1 MSDRGLVRG
10 LSILGL
16 ALVIAAAVTAWGLA
30 QLRGAGDELTV
41 TGSSRRAVT
50 SDLVVWRL
58 TVSATRP
65 GLADA
70 LRDVNAQGVRVRAFL
85 RAQQVPDSA
94 VSESPLTTATVN
106 ETSNGNETGRVA
118 AYRLTQGFVVTSHGV
133 AAITA
138 VVGHVSELVTQ
149 GVPVDSDRP
158 EYLVTRLPE
167 LRIAL
172 LADAVKDARVRAD
185 QIAEA
190 AGARVGR
197 VKNVRVGVF
206 QVTRPNSIDVSDYGT
221 YDTSSREK
229 DVTAVV
235 RVTFAFR

>member
-1 MSDRGLVRG
+1 MRHAPMARSHIPVTFPGMRDSSISDRGLARG

-30 QLRGAGDELTV
+30 QLRSAGDELTV

-70 LRDVNAQGVRVRAFL
+70 QRDVNAQGARGRAFG
-85 RAQQVPDSA
+85 RAQHVPDSA
-94 VSESPLTTATVN
+94 VTESPLTTVTVN
-106 ETSNGNETGRVA
+106 ETRNGNETGRVA
-118 AYRLTQGFVVTSHGV
+118 ACRLTQGFVVTRRSA
-133 AAITA
+133 AAITG

-158 EYLVTRLPE
+158 EYLATQLPE
-167 LRIAL
+167 L
-172 LADAVKDARVRAD
+172 
-185 QIAEA
+185 
-190 AGARVGR
+190 
-197 VKNVRVGVF
+197 RVGVF
-206 QVTRPNSIDVSDYGT
+206 QVTRPNSTDVSDDGT

-235 RVTFAFR
+235 RVTFALP